1 MTDLLFQAL
10 PFVVFLTLL
19 VSVPLWD
26 FLAARLARH
35 MNADWAEGSVHWAEE
50 AGVSASALTEL
61 RATPPV
67 AVPDAPRLSVW
78 ALGVGIAVL
87 SAAWVWLHPGDLPG
101 ALAATLMGATLF
113 VAVLVDLR
121 VQLLPD
127 MLVWPLA
134 VLGAVM
140 SVSGWGIP
148 PETALLGA
156 LAGGLSLWALSML
169 FQLLRGQSGLGLGD
183 VKLVAMAGLW
193 VGWMPLPWLLLGAS
207 IAAIVL
213 HLTLYSGPS
222 GKRIPFGPALACAF
236 LAIRLLPL

>member
-1 MTDLLFQAL
+1 MTDLLPAIL
-10 PFVVFLTLL
+10 PFAVLTALL
-19 VSVPLWD
+19 ALVPVWD
-26 FLAARLARH
+26 ALAVRLARH
-35 MNADWAEGSVHWAEE
+35 LNVDWAEGSVHWAEE
-50 AGVSASALTEL
+50 AGVSEPTLAEL
-61 RATPPV
+61 RVTPPV
-67 AVPDAPRLSVW
+67 AVPDAPRTSVW
-78 ALGVGIAVL
+78 ALGGGIAAL

-101 ALAATLMGATLF
+101 AVTAMILGATLL

-134 VLGAVM
+134 ALGAGM
-140 SVSGWGIP
+140 SVLGWGIAP
-148 PETALLGA
+148 HTALIGA

-169 FQLLRGQSGLGLGD
+169 FLLMRGQAGLGLGD

-207 IAAIVL
+207 IVAILL
-213 HLTLYSGPS
+213 HLALYAGPG

>member
-1 MTDLLFQAL
+1 MADLLLQNL
-10 PFVVFLTLL
+10 PLIVLLALL
-19 VSVPLWD
+19 VLVPVWD
-26 FLAARLARH
+26 NLAARLARH

-50 AGVSASALTEL
+50 AGVSAFALEEL

-78 ALGVGIAVL
+78 ALGIGIAVL

-101 ALAATLMGATLF
+101 ALAATLMGATLL

-127 MLVWPLA
+127 VLVWPLA
-134 VLGAVM
+134 ALGACM
-140 SVSGWGIP
+140 SVMGWGIDP
-148 PETALLGA
+148 RTALMGA
-156 LAGGLSLWALSML
+156 LAGGLSLWALSVL
-169 FQLLRGQSGLGLGD
+169 FQLIRGQSGLGLGD

-207 IAAIVL
+207 IAAILL
-213 HLTLYSGPS
+213 HLALYSGPS
-222 GKRIPFGPALACAF
+222 GKRIPFGPALACAL

>member
-1 MTDLLFQAL
+1 MSDVLHPIL
-10 PFVVFLTLL
+10 PFAAFLALL
-19 VSVPLWD
+19 VMLPVWD
-26 FLAARLARH
+26 ALAARLARH
-35 MNADWAEGSVHWAEE
+35 LNAEWAEGSVHWAEE
-50 AGVSASALTEL
+50 AGVATPTLTEL

-67 AVPDAPRLSVW
+67 AVPDAPRASVW
-78 ALGVGIAVL
+78 ALGAGVSLL

-101 ALAATLMGATLF
+101 AVAAMILGATLL

-121 VQLLPD
+121 VELLPD

-134 VLGAVM
+134 VLGAGVSVM
-140 SVSGWGIP
+140 GWGIDP
-148 PETALLGA
+148 RTALIGA
-156 LAGGLSLWALSML
+156 LAGGVSLWALSML
-169 FQLLRGQSGLGLGD
+169 FQLMRGQAGLGLGD

-207 IAAIVL
+207 IMAILL
-213 HLTLYSGPS
+213 HLALYSGPS